1 MIYLYIK
8 IMDSKSLYSKTPII
22 IDIGTS
28 SIKAGLSGQEKPSLI
43 FPNYFGEM
51 KYSKSVGSWKDDDK
65 KHIIGNDCNKY
76 FGVVKLK
83 YPLSHGIF
91 NNSEDISSI
100 FEYIYSNLD
109 MSITEIKEH
118 PVLIAEPLL
127 NPQENRRNIAKV
139 LFDTYKI
146 EQIFFASQP
155 ILSLFSTSSTSG
167 AVLESGDGVTQSCI
181 IYEGYTIPGSY
192 KRINLGGKEVT
203 EYLQYLLNK
212 KGHELRNSDGFQITK
227 KIKEE
232 LCEICS
238 PENENKL
245 EPKNYTLPDD
255 SILEIGEERRLAP
268 EILFNPLI
276 REYEYPGIQEIL
288 AESINKTN
296 VDLKLQLYGSILLS
310 GGNTNIKGMKERIYK
325 EIKKLAPKK
334 AKIRLHTPSNPE
346 NCCWIGGNIIS
357 SLEIS
362 KEMWISVKEYM
373 EKGENIL
380 HTRTI

>member
-1 MIYLYIK
+1 
-8 IMDSKSLYSKTPII
+8 MDSKSLYSKTPII

-232 LCEICS
+232 LCEICP
-238 PENENKL
+238 PEKEDKL
-245 EPKNYTLPDD
+245 EPINYTLPDD
-255 SILEIGEERRLAP
+255 SILEIGDERRLAP

-325 EIKKLAPKK
+325 EIKKLAPNK

>member
-1 MIYLYIK
+1 
-8 IMDSKSLYSKTPII
+8 MDSNTFSKTPII

-28 SIKAGLSGQEKPSLI
+28 TIKAGLSGQEKPSLI
-43 FPNYFGEM
+43 FPNYFGEK
-51 KYSKSVGSWKDDDK
+51 KYSKSVGLWKEDDK
-65 KHIIGNDCNKY
+65 KQIVGNDCNKY

-91 NNSEDISSI
+91 NNKEDINPI

-127 NPQENRRNIAKV
+127 NPQDNRKDIAKV

-146 EQIFFASQP
+146 ENLFFASQP

-192 KRINLGGKEVT
+192 KRINLGGREVT
-203 EYLQYLLNK
+203 EYLQFLLNR
-212 KGHELRNSDGFQITK
+212 KGYELKNSDGFQITK

-232 LCEICS
+232 LCEIF
-238 PENENKL
+238 PQEQENNL
-245 EPKNYTLPDD
+245 EIKNYTLPDD
-255 SILEIGEERRLAP
+255 SIIEIGDERRLAP

-325 EIKKLAPKK
+325 EIKKIAPKN
-334 AKIRLHTPSNPE
+334 AKVRLHTPSNPE

-362 KEMWISVKEYM
+362 KEMWISIKEWM
-373 EKGENIL
+373 EKGENIIL
-380 HTRTI
+380 TRNI

>member
-1 MIYLYIK
+1 
-8 IMDSKSLYSKTPII
+8 MDSKSLYSKTPII

-91 NNSEDISSI
+91 NNSKDISSI
-100 FEYIYSNLD
+100 FDYIYSNLD

-181 IYEGYTIPGSY
+181 IYEGYTIPGSF

-212 KGHELRNSDGFQITK
+212 KGLELRNSDGFQITK

-255 SILEIGEERRLAP
+255 SILEIGDERRLAP

-325 EIKKLAPKK
+325 EIKKLAPNK

>member
-1 MIYLYIK
+1 
-8 IMDSKSLYSKTPII
+8 MDSNTFSKTPII

-28 SIKAGLSGQEKPSLI
+28 TIKAGLSGQEKPSLI
-43 FPNYFGEM
+43 FPNYFGEK
-51 KYSKSVGSWKDDDK
+51 KYSKSVGLWKEDDK
-65 KHIIGNDCNKY
+65 KQIVGNDCNKY

-91 NNSEDISSI
+91 NNKEDINPI

-127 NPQENRRNIAKV
+127 NPQENRKDIAKV

-146 EQIFFASQP
+146 ENLFFASQP

-192 KRINLGGKEVT
+192 KRINLGGREVT
-203 EYLQYLLNK
+203 EYLQFLLNR
-212 KGHELRNSDGFQITK
+212 KGYELKNSDGFQITK

-232 LCEICS
+232 LCEIF
-238 PENENKL
+238 PQEQENNL
-245 EPKNYTLPDD
+245 EIKNYTLPDD
-255 SILEIGEERRLAP
+255 SIIEIGDERRLAP

-325 EIKKLAPKK
+325 EIKKLAPKN
-334 AKIRLHTPSNPE
+334 AKVRLHTPSNPE

-362 KEMWISVKEYM
+362 KEMWISIKEWM
-373 EKGENIL
+373 EKGENIIL
-380 HTRTI
+380 TRTI

>member
-1 MIYLYIK
+1 
-8 IMDSKSLYSKTPII
+8 MDSNTFSKTPII

-28 SIKAGLSGQEKPSLI
+28 TIKAGLSGQEKPSLI
-43 FPNYFGEM
+43 FPNYFGEK
-51 KYSKSVGSWKDDDK
+51 KYSKSVGFWKEDDK
-65 KHIIGNDCNKY
+65 KQIVGNDCNKY

-91 NNSEDISSI
+91 NNKEDINPI

-127 NPQENRRNIAKV
+127 NPQENRKDIAKV

-146 EQIFFASQP
+146 ENLFFASQP

-192 KRINLGGKEVT
+192 KRINLGGREVT
-203 EYLQYLLNK
+203 EYLQFLLNR
-212 KGHELRNSDGFQITK
+212 KGYELRNSDGFQITK

-232 LCEICS
+232 LCEIF
-238 PENENKL
+238 PQEQENNL
-245 EPKNYTLPDD
+245 EIKNYTLPDD
-255 SILEIGEERRLAP
+255 SIIEIGDERRLAP

-325 EIKKLAPKK
+325 EIKKLAPKN
-334 AKIRLHTPSNPE
+334 AKVRLHTPSNPE

-362 KEMWISVKEYM
+362 KEMWISIKEWM
-373 EKGENIL
+373 EKGENIIL
-380 HTRTI
+380 TRTI

>member
-1 MIYLYIK
+1 
-8 IMDSKSLYSKTPII
+8 MDSKSLYSKTPII

-100 FEYIYSNLD
+100 FDYIYSNLD

-181 IYEGYTIPGSY
+181 IYEGYTIPGSF

-212 KGHELRNSDGFQITK
+212 KGLELRNSDGFQITK

-245 EPKNYTLPDD
+245 EPKKYTLPDD
-255 SILEIGEERRLAP
+255 SILEIGDERRLAP

-325 EIKKLAPKK
+325 EIKKLAPNK

>member
-1 MIYLYIK
+1 M
-8 IMDSKSLYSKTPII
+8 
-22 IDIGTS
+22 
-28 SIKAGLSGQEKPSLI
+28 
-43 FPNYFGEM
+43 
-51 KYSKSVGSWKDDDK
+51 
-65 KHIIGNDCNKY
+65 
-76 FGVVKLK
+76 
-83 YPLSHGIF
+83 
-91 NNSEDISSI
+91 
-100 FEYIYSNLD
+100 
-109 MSITEIKEH
+109 
-118 PVLIAEPLL
+118 
-127 NPQENRRNIAKV
+127 
-139 LFDTYKI
+139 
-146 EQIFFASQP
+146 
-155 ILSLFSTSSTSG
+155 
-167 AVLESGDGVTQSCI
+167 
-181 IYEGYTIPGSY
+181 
-192 KRINLGGKEVT
+192 
-203 EYLQYLLNK
+203 LNK

>member
-1 MIYLYIK
+1 
-8 IMDSKSLYSKTPII
+8 MDSKSLYSKTPII

-28 SIKAGLSGQEKPSLI
+28 SIKAGLSGQEKPSLV

-51 KYSKSVGSWKDDDK
+51 KYSKSVGILKEDDK
-65 KHIIGNDCNKY
+65 KKRIGKDCDKY
-76 FGVVKLK
+76 FGVIKLK
-83 YPLSHGIF
+83 YPLTHGVFNDDKDIEIIF
-91 NNSEDISSI
+91 DH
-100 FEYIYSNLD
+100 IYSNLD

-127 NPQENRRNIAKV
+127 NPQQNRQKIAKL
-139 LFDTYKI
+139 LFDKYKI
-146 EQIFFASQP
+146 EHLFFASQP

-203 EYLQYLLNK
+203 EYLQYLLNR
-212 KGHELRNSDGFQITK
+212 KGYNLNNSDGFQITK

-232 LCEICS
+232 LCEVYPIEKNNNL
-238 PENENKL
+238 EN
-245 EPKNYTLPDD
+245 KNYTLPDD
-255 SILEIGEERRLAP
+255 SIIEIGQERRLAP
-268 EILFNPLI
+268 EILFNPLL
-276 REYEYPGIQEIL
+276 REYEYPGMHEML
-288 AESINKTN
+288 SESINKTN
-296 VDLKLQLYGSILLS
+296 YDLKLQLYASILLS

-325 EIKKLAPKK
+325 EIKKIAPKN
-334 AKIRLHTPSNPE
+334 AKVRLHTPSNPE
-346 NCCWIGGNIIS
+346 YCSWIGGNIIS

-362 KEMWISVKEYM
+362 KEMWISQNEWM
-373 EKGENIL
+373 EKGDIL

>member
-1 MIYLYIK
+1 
-8 IMDSKSLYSKTPII
+8 MDSNTFSKTPII

-28 SIKAGLSGQEKPSLI
+28 TIKAGLSGQEKPSLI

-51 KYSKSVGSWKDDDK
+51 KYSKSVGFWKEDDK
-65 KHIIGNDCNKY
+65 KQIVGNDCNKY

-91 NNSEDISSI
+91 NNKEDINPI

-127 NPQENRRNIAKV
+127 NPQENRKDIAKV

-146 EQIFFASQP
+146 ENLFFASQP

-192 KRINLGGKEVT
+192 KRINLGGREVT
-203 EYLQYLLNK
+203 EYLQFLLNR
-212 KGHELRNSDGFQITK
+212 KGYELKNSDGFQITK

-232 LCEICS
+232 LCEIF
-238 PENENKL
+238 PQEQENNL
-245 EPKNYTLPDD
+245 EIKNYTLPDD
-255 SILEIGEERRLAP
+255 SIIEIGDERRLAP

-325 EIKKLAPKK
+325 EIKKLAPKN
-334 AKIRLHTPSNPE
+334 AKVRLHTPSNPE

-362 KEMWISVKEYM
+362 KEMWISIKEWM
-373 EKGENIL
+373 EKGEYIL

>member
-1 MIYLYIK
+1 
-8 IMDSKSLYSKTPII
+8 MDSASLSSKTPII
-22 IDIGTS
+22 VDIGTS
-28 SIKAGLSGQEKPSLI
+28 TIKAGLSGQEKPSLV

-51 KYSKSVGSWKDDDK
+51 KYSKSVGSRKEDEK
-65 KHIIGNDCNKY
+65 KEIIGNDCNKY
-76 FGVVKLK
+76 FGVIKLK
-83 YPLSHGIF
+83 YPLTHGIF
-91 NNSEDISSI
+91 NDNKDISPI

-146 EQIFFASQP
+146 EHLFFASQP

-181 IYEGYTIPGSY
+181 IYEGYTIPGSF

-203 EYLQYLLNK
+203 EYLQYLLNR
-212 KGHELRNSDGFQITK
+212 KGYELRNSDGFQITK

-232 LCEICS
+232 LCEVY
-238 PENENKL
+238 PYDKNENL
-245 EPKNYTLPDD
+245 EIKNYTLPDD
-255 SILEIGEERRLAP
+255 TTIEIGEERRLAP
-268 EILFNPLI
+268 EILFNPLL
-276 REYEYPGIQEIL
+276 REYEYPSIPEIL
-288 AESINKTN
+288 SESINKTN
-296 VDLKLQLYGSILLS
+296 VDLKLQLYNSILLS

-325 EIKKLAPKK
+325 EIKKLASKN
-334 AKIRLHTPSNPE
+334 AKVRLLTPSNPE
-346 NCCWIGGNIIS
+346 YCSWIGGNIIS

-362 KEMWISVKEYM
+362 KAMWISVKEWM
-373 EKGENIL
+373 EKGENIIN
-380 HTRTI
+380 TRTI

>member
-1 MIYLYIK
+1 
-8 IMDSKSLYSKTPII
+8 MDSKSLYSKTPII

-91 NNSEDISSI
+91 NDSEDISSI
-100 FEYIYSNLD
+100 FDYIYSNLD

-181 IYEGYTIPGSY
+181 IYEGYTIPGSF

-212 KGHELRNSDGFQITK
+212 KGLELRNSDGFQITK

-238 PENENKL
+238 PENGNKL

-255 SILEIGEERRLAP
+255 SILEIGDERRLAP

-325 EIKKLAPKK
+325 EIKKLAPNK

>member
-1 MIYLYIK
+1 
-8 IMDSKSLYSKTPII
+8 MDSKSLYSKTPII

-227 KIKEE
+227 RIKEE

-245 EPKNYTLPDD
+245 EAKSFLLPDD
-255 SILEIGEERRLAP
+255 SIIEIGDERRLAP

>member
-1 MIYLYIK
+1 
-8 IMDSKSLYSKTPII
+8 MDSNTFSKTPII

-28 SIKAGLSGQEKPSLI
+28 TIKAGLSGQEKPSLI
-43 FPNYFGEM
+43 FPNYFGEK
-51 KYSKSVGSWKDDDK
+51 KYSKSVGLWKEDDK
-65 KHIIGNDCNKY
+65 KQIVGNDCNKY

-91 NNSEDISSI
+91 NNKEDINPI

-127 NPQENRRNIAKV
+127 NPQDNRKDIAKV

-146 EQIFFASQP
+146 ENLFFASQP

-192 KRINLGGKEVT
+192 KRINLGGREVT
-203 EYLQYLLNK
+203 EYLQFLLNR
-212 KGHELRNSDGFQITK
+212 KGYELRNSDGFQITK

-232 LCEICS
+232 LCEIF
-238 PENENKL
+238 PQEQENNL
-245 EPKNYTLPDD
+245 EIKNYTLPDD
-255 SILEIGEERRLAP
+255 SIIEIGDERRLAP

-325 EIKKLAPKK
+325 EIKKLAPKN
-334 AKIRLHTPSNPE
+334 AKVRLHTPSNPE

-362 KEMWISVKEYM
+362 KEMWISIKEWM
-373 EKGENIL
+373 EKGENIIL
-380 HTRTI
+380 TRTI

>member
-1 MIYLYIK
+1 
-8 IMDSKSLYSKTPII
+8 MDSKSLYSKTPII

-181 IYEGYTIPGSY
+181 IYEGYTIPGSF

-232 LCEICS
+232 LCEICP
-238 PENENKL
+238 PEKEDKL
-245 EPKNYTLPDD
+245 EPINYTLPDD
-255 SILEIGEERRLAP
+255 SILEIGDERRLAP

-325 EIKKLAPKK
+325 EIKKLAPNK

>member
-1 MIYLYIK
+1 
-8 IMDSKSLYSKTPII
+8 MDSKSLYSKTPII

-276 REYEYPGIQEIL
+276 REYEYPEIQEIL

>member
-1 MIYLYIK
+1 
-8 IMDSKSLYSKTPII
+8 MDSKSLYSKTPII

-334 AKIRLHTPSNPE
+334 LKLDCILLVILKIAV
-346 NCCWIGGNIIS
+346 G
-357 SLEIS
+357 
-362 KEMWISVKEYM
+362 
-373 EKGENIL
+373 
-380 HTRTI
+380 

>member
-1 MIYLYIK
+1 
-8 IMDSKSLYSKTPII
+8 MDSNTFSKTPII

-28 SIKAGLSGQEKPSLI
+28 TIKAGLSGQEKPSLI

-51 KYSKSVGSWKDDDK
+51 KYSKSVGFWKEDDK
-65 KHIIGNDCNKY
+65 KQIVGNDCNKY

-91 NNSEDISSI
+91 NNKEDINPI

-127 NPQENRRNIAKV
+127 NPQDNRKDIAKV

-146 EQIFFASQP
+146 ENLFFASQP

-203 EYLQYLLNK
+203 EYLQYLLNR
-212 KGHELRNSDGFQITK
+212 KGIKLENSDGFQITK

-232 LCEICS
+232 LCEIF
-238 PENENKL
+238 PQEQENNL
-245 EPKNYTLPDD
+245 EIKNYTLPDD
-255 SILEIGEERRLAP
+255 SIIEIGDERRLAP

-310 GGNTNIKGMKERIYK
+310 GGNTNIKGMKERMYK
-325 EIKKLAPKK
+325 EIKKLAPKN
-334 AKIRLHTPSNPE
+334 AKVRLHTPSNPE
-346 NCCWIGGNIIS
+346 NCSWIGGNIIS
-357 SLEIS
+357 SLEMS
-362 KEMWISVKEYM
+362 KEMWISNNEWM
-373 EKGENIL
+373 EKGEYIIN
-380 HTRTI
+380 TRTI

>member
-1 MIYLYIK
+1 
-8 IMDSKSLYSKTPII
+8 MDSKSLYSKTPIV

-28 SIKAGLSGQEKPSLI
+28 SIKAGLSGQEKPSLV

-51 KYSKSVGSWKDDDK
+51 KYSKSVGILKEDDK
-65 KHIIGNDCNKY
+65 KKRIGKDCDKY
-76 FGVVKLK
+76 FGVIKLK
-83 YPLSHGIF
+83 YPLTHGVFNDDKDIEIIF
-91 NNSEDISSI
+91 DH
-100 FEYIYSNLD
+100 IYSNLD

-127 NPQENRRNIAKV
+127 NPQQNRQKIAKL
-139 LFDTYKI
+139 LFDKYKI
-146 EQIFFASQP
+146 EHLFFASQP

-203 EYLQYLLNK
+203 EYLQYLLNR
-212 KGHELRNSDGFQITK
+212 KGYNLNNSDGFQITK

-232 LCEICS
+232 LCEVYPIEKNNNL
-238 PENENKL
+238 EN
-245 EPKNYTLPDD
+245 KNYTLPDD
-255 SILEIGEERRLAP
+255 SIIEIGEERRLAP
-268 EILFNPLI
+268 EILFNPLL
-276 REYEYPGIQEIL
+276 REYEYPGMHEML
-288 AESINKTN
+288 SESINKTN
-296 VDLKLQLYGSILLS
+296 YDLKLQLYASILLS

-325 EIKKLAPKK
+325 EIKKIAPKN
-334 AKIRLHTPSNPE
+334 AKVRLHTPSNPE
-346 NCCWIGGNIIS
+346 YCSWIGGNIIS

-362 KEMWISVKEYM
+362 KEMWISQNEWM
-373 EKGENIL
+373 EKGDIL

>member
-1 MIYLYIK
+1 
-8 IMDSKSLYSKTPII
+8 MDSKSLYSKTPII

-268 EILFNPLI
+268 EILINPLI

>member
-1 MIYLYIK
+1 
-8 IMDSKSLYSKTPII
+8 MDSKSLYSKAPII
-22 IDIGTS
+22 VDIGTS
-28 SIKAGLSGQEKPSLI
+28 TIKAGLSGQEKPTLV

-51 KYSKSVGSWKDDDK
+51 KYSKSIGSWEEDNK
-65 KHIIGNDCNKY
+65 KYIIGNDCNKY
-76 FGVVKLK
+76 LGVIKLK

-91 NNSEDISSI
+91 NDDKDIASI

-118 PVLIAEPLL
+118 PVLIAEPIL
-127 NPQENRRNIAKV
+127 NPQQNRINIAKV

-146 EQIFFASQP
+146 ENLFFASQP

-167 AVLESGDGVTQSCI
+167 AILETGDGVTQSCI

-192 KRINLGGKEVT
+192 KRINLGGREVT

-212 KGHELRNSDGFQITK
+212 KGYDLNNSDGFQITK

-232 LCEICS
+232 LCEINNNNNNL
-238 PENENKL
+238 ENI
-245 EPKNYTLPDD
+245 NYKLPDD
-255 SILEIGEERRLAP
+255 STIEIGQERFLAP
-268 EILFNPLI
+268 EILFNPLL
-276 REYEYPGIQEIL
+276 REYEYPGIPDIL
-288 AESINKTN
+288 SESINKTN

-325 EIKKLAPKK
+325 EIKKLAPKN
-334 AKIRLHTPSNPE
+334 AKVRLHTSSNPE
-346 NCCWIGGNIIS
+346 YCSWIGGNIIS
-357 SLEIS
+357 SLEIA
-362 KEMWISVKEYM
+362 KEMWISLKEWM
-373 EKGENIL
+373 EKGDII

>member
-1 MIYLYIK
+1 
-8 IMDSKSLYSKTPII
+8 MDSNTFSKTPII

-28 SIKAGLSGQEKPSLI
+28 TIKAGLSGQEKPSLI

-51 KYSKSVGSWKDDDK
+51 KYSKSVGFWKEDDK
-65 KHIIGNDCNKY
+65 KQIVGNDCNKY

-91 NNSEDISSI
+91 NNKEDINPI

-127 NPQENRRNIAKV
+127 NPQENRKDIAKV

-146 EQIFFASQP
+146 ENLFFASQP

-192 KRINLGGKEVT
+192 KRINLGGREVT
-203 EYLQYLLNK
+203 EYLQFLLNR
-212 KGHELRNSDGFQITK
+212 KGYELKNSDGFQITK

-232 LCEICS
+232 LCEIF
-238 PENENKL
+238 PQEQENNL
-245 EPKNYTLPDD
+245 EIKNYTLPDD
-255 SILEIGEERRLAP
+255 SIIEIGDERRLAP

-325 EIKKLAPKK
+325 EIKKLAPKN
-334 AKIRLHTPSNPE
+334 AKVRLHTPSNPE

-362 KEMWISVKEYM
+362 KEMWISIKEWM
-373 EKGENIL
+373 EKGEYIIN
-380 HTRTI
+380 TRTI

>member
-1 MIYLYIK
+1 
-8 IMDSKSLYSKTPII
+8 MDSKSLYSKTPII

-28 SIKAGLSGQEKPSLI
+28 SIKAGLSGQEKPSLV
-43 FPNYFGEM
+43 FPNYFGKM
-51 KYSKSVGSWKDDDK
+51 KYSKSVGSWKEDDK
-65 KHIIGNDCNKY
+65 KEIIGNDCDKY
-76 FGVVKLK
+76 FGVTKLK

-91 NNSEDISSI
+91 TDAKDIEPI

-127 NPQENRRNIAKV
+127 NPQQNRINITKL
-139 LFDTYKI
+139 LFDKYKI
-146 EQIFFASQP
+146 EQLFFASQP

-212 KGHELRNSDGFQITK
+212 KGYNLNNSDGFQITK

-232 LCEICS
+232 LCEIA
-238 PENENKL
+238 PLDKKENNL
-245 EPKNYTLPDD
+245 EIKNYTLPDD
-255 SILEIGEERRLAP
+255 SVIEIGEERTIAP
-268 EILFNPLI
+268 EILFNPLL
-276 REYEYPGIQEIL
+276 REYEYPGIPEML
-288 AESINKTN
+288 SESINKTN
-296 VDLKLQLYGSILLS
+296 YDLKLQLYASILLS
-310 GGNTNIKGMKERIYK
+310 GGNTKMKGMKERIYK
-325 EIKKLAPKK
+325 EMKKIAPKN
-334 AKIRLHTPSNPE
+334 AKVRLHTPSNPE
-346 NCCWIGGNIIS
+346 LCSWIGGNIIS

-362 KEMWISVKEYM
+362 KEMWITSKEYM
-373 EKGENIL
+373 EKGNII

>member
-1 MIYLYIK
+1 
-8 IMDSKSLYSKTPII
+8 MDSKSLYSKTPII

-346 NCCWIGGNIIS
+346 NCCWIGCNIIS

>member
-1 MIYLYIK
+1 
-8 IMDSKSLYSKTPII
+8 MDSKSLYSKTPII

-325 EIKKLAPKK
+325 EIKKLAPNK

>member
-1 MIYLYIK
+1 
-8 IMDSKSLYSKTPII
+8 MDSKSLYSKTPII

-83 YPLSHGIF
+83 YPLSHRIF

>member
-1 MIYLYIK
+1 
-8 IMDSKSLYSKTPII
+8 MDSKSLYSKTPII

-65 KHIIGNDCNKY
+65 KYIIGNDCNKY

-83 YPLSHGIF
+83 YPLTHGIF
-91 NNSEDISSI
+91 NNSSDISSI

-238 PENENKL
+238 PGKENEL

-255 SILEIGEERRLAP
+255 SIIEIGEERRLAP